1 VNQITKCSLGTY
13 VLLYLLLC
21 CGYNYAESDLNAKRI
36 KLVHGDILDN
46 QTEVTVDLKAS
57 SMRST
62 AKNIYKPTVIND
74 SFSVYVK
81 LFPGDNLITASTP
94 TGSHETLAKLNIK
107 KPSLRIQLSWAGND
121 QDYDLHVN
129 HISDIF
135 YGNASADGGVLDHDW
150 TDNEDDGNPIENISY
165 SSAAAGLYRIYVNY
179 YTDNAD
185 PEGSPQLTTVKIYVN
200 EELVH
205 SDSYTITQPDGDLG
219 GDGESIWN
227 VGTIVLHAADQVGGY
242 AADSSKRLDMTDQG
256 ALKGFSP
263 RTTYSVTELTGPN
276 DADPVYLTI
285 GESVQF
291 TASGIVNYG
300 SGNDQSGEIIEKFT
314 NSDPSVG
321 VIGPLGVFT
330 ASAIGHTQISASNY
344 SGSPIDVYVLTVDL
358 DVWNGG
364 SDLDNGEVAG
374 SQGSQVPEDDEESIG
389 SYLLV
394 NWDDDDGD
402 GAINATGSGWISL
415 PKPDLEESTAI
426 TDEDNLA
433 QLKPNLEP
441 ILDTGTVELEV
452 SGADANKIKLWE
464 KKIKETEVTLTSN
477 KKAWDLSNSTQ
488 KSEFEDFIANSFW
501 IEGVDEGSTERA
513 VTFTLRYKDSDE
525 TEICN
530 DVNKA
535 TIVMLNLG
543 NVVGREVNSDALAER
558 GHTSIVGRYNGVCM
572 KDSLVNASQY
582 TLYESDGS
590 DNWGGTEPGS
600 QEALLTHITTCPDRD
615 YFGSL
620 TPFLTSYYN
629 SSSMP
634 NTVAGYTIRLKILL
648 VARRLIDNTASIG
661 YTKFNTVLPGSWNGD
676 LSTVT
681 DLRCDGFVEV
691 CYEWC
696 DVNSWGR
703 IVGGSAQYSLLTAAN
718 QDDHNKW
725 AWGDDP
731 EDGDSDFWAW
741 LMPVTQI
748 GYADTYIGS
757 HYPPYSGG
765 VFNYTSNNFE
775 GTFWESAFS
784 EQQLVK
790 PTL

>member
-1 VNQITKCSLGTY
+1 MTLDIDSDYDSIELSTGGFDDNKAVVQHVDDDFGMPGSKKSSLVKGKEYTY
-13 VLLYLLLC
+13 KIKWIATDPAYQFYPLS
-21 CGYNYAESDLNAKRI
+21 NYDWQALIN
-36 KLVHGDILDN
+36 G
-46 QTEVTVDLKAS
+46 
-57 SMRST
+57 ST
-62 AKNIYKPTVIND
+62 ATGVREGLYGTGRFIVEDP
-74 SFSVYVK
+74 
-81 LFPGDNLITASTP
+81 DNLLTYITH
-94 TGSHETLAKLNIK
+94 GNET
-107 KPSLRIQLSWAGND
+107 
-121 QDYDLHVN
+121 
-129 HISDIF
+129 DI
-135 YGNASADGGVLDHDW
+135 
-150 TDNEDDGNPIENISY
+150 
-165 SSAAAGLYRIYVNY
+165 
-179 YTDNAD
+179 
-185 PEGSPQLTTVKIYVN
+185 
-200 EELVH
+200 
-205 SDSYTITQPDGDLG
+205 TIGK
-219 GDGESIWN
+219 E
-227 VGTIVLHAADQVGGY
+227 GTI
-242 AADSSKRLDMTDQG
+242 
-256 ALKGFSP
+256 
-263 RTTYSVTELTGPN
+263 
-276 DADPVYLTI
+276 
-285 GESVQF
+285 
-291 TASGIVNYG
+291 IVP
-300 SGNDQSGEIIEKFT
+300 K
-314 NSDPSVG
+314 
-321 VIGPLGVFT
+321 
-330 ASAIGHTQISASNY
+330 
-344 SGSPIDVYVLTVDL
+344 VDL
-358 DVWNGG
+358 DIWNGG
-364 SDLDNGEVAG
+364 GNLDNGEAVG
-374 SQGSQVPEDDEESIG
+374 LQGSQVLENDEESIG

-402 GAINATGSGWISL
+402 GEINAAGKGWTSL
-415 PKPDLEESTAI
+415 PKPDFDESTAI

-441 ILDTGTVELEV
+441 MSDTGTVELEV
-452 SGADANKIKLWE
+452 SGVDASKVKLWE
-464 KKIKETEVTLTSN
+464 KKTKETEVILTSN

-488 KSEFEDFIANSFW
+488 KSEFEAFIANSFW
-501 IEGVDEGSTERA
+501 IEGVEEGSTERA
-513 VTFTLRYKDSDE
+513 VTFTLRYKDSDG

-572 KDSLVNASQY
+572 KASLTNASHY

-600 QEALLTHITTCPDRD
+600 QEALLTHITACPDRD

-629 SSSMP
+629 SFSMQ
-634 NTVAGYTIRLKILL
+634 NTVAGYTMRLKILL

-661 YTKFNTVLPGSWNGD
+661 YTKFNTVLPGSWNGN

-703 IVGGSAQYSLLTAAN
+703 IVGGTAQYNLLTVAN
-718 QDDHNKW
+718 QDDHNEW
-725 AWGDDP
+725 SWGDDP

-748 GYADTYIGS
+748 GYADTYIAS

-765 VFNYTSNNFE
+765 DFNYTSNNFE
-775 GTFWESAFS
+775 GTFWESSFS